1 MSNTDV
7 GYGSQFPDDSNTDST
22 GISFIVRALLS
33 RIDTMK
39 VVQVKAVHPG
49 AGTPPAPGT
58 VDVQPLVNQ
67 IDFAN
72 PPNATPHGIIY
83 GLPFIRWQGGMW
95 AVINDPAINDI
106 GIIICADRDIST
118 VKNTKAQANP
128 GSFRRLNVADGV
140 YLGGILNAVPA
151 ATYWLKPDGSLQ
163 VADAFGNVLQTSNTG
178 FALTGNVAVT
188 GNITASGTIIAGL
201 GGADQVGL
209 TTHLHTSENAGDPT
223 SPPTPGT

>member
-39 VVQVKAVHPG
+39 VVQVKGVHPG
-49 AGTPPAPGT
+49 QGTPPAPGT

-72 PPNATPHGIIY
+72 PPNATPHGIVY

-140 YLGGILNAVPA
+140 YLGGILNATPA
-151 ATYWLKPDGSLQ
+151 ATFWLKPDGTM
-163 VADAFGNVLQTSNTG
+163 VIADINGNTIATTATG
-178 FALTGNVAVT
+178 MTLLDVNANQIQMLPGVV
-188 GNITASGTIIAGL
+188 NIVTASFQVNGTPVTI
-201 GGADQVGL
+201 
-209 TTHLHTSENAGDPT
+209 P
-223 SPPTPGT
+223 

>member
-33 RIDTMK
+33 RIDTIK

-49 AGTPPAPGT
+49 AGSPPTVGT

-72 PPNATPHGIIY
+72 PPNATPHGVVY
-83 GLPFIRWQGGMW
+83 GLPYFRLQGGPW
-95 AVINDPAINDI
+95 AIVLDPAVGDI
-106 GIIICADRDIST
+106 GLIACSDRDIST
-118 VKNTKAQANP
+118 VKNTAAQANP
-128 GSFRRLNVADGV
+128 GSFRRLNIADGI

-151 ATYWLKPDGSLQ
+151 STCWLKPDGSFIIK
-163 VADAFGNVLQTSNTG
+163 DKFGNVITTG
-178 FALTGNVAVT
+178 ATGMTIVDAN
-188 GNITASGTIIAGL
+188 GNQIQMLPGVVNIVTASFQVNGTPVTI
-201 GGADQVGL
+201 
-209 TTHLHTSENAGDPT
+209 P
-223 SPPTPGT
+223 